1 MMRDAAQQP
10 GEEDEFEDGS
20 EYYDEEDEP

>member
-1 MMRDAAQQP
+1 MMREAAQQP
-10 GEEDEFEDGS
+10 GEDEFEDGS